1 MPPARRDCN
10 SKAFLTGEHI
20 VAEES
25 KVESTEQRPAPEQR
39 AERPAGEQ
47 RPERPPGEQ
56 RGDRGDR
63 SPRGGGFRGRR
74 NRPGPDDGADG
85 HEQDLVEKVVFI
97 NRSAKVVKGGRR
109 FNFSALIVVGDK
121 KGRVGIGL
129 GKAGEVADAI
139 RKGGEAARARMVSV
153 SLKDSTIP
161 HEAYSHY
168 CGAKVLLRPASPGTG
183 IIAGKTVRAVLES
196 AGVKDILSKSLGSKN
211 AANVVKA
218 TLEALLSLRLR
229 EDIYRGRGLEIKK
242 PAPTPI
248 LPAAVAAAPGAE
260 PANPVAS

>member
-1 MPPARRDCN
+1 M
-10 SKAFLTGEHI
+10 
-20 VAEES
+20 AEPT
-25 KVESTEQRPAPEQR
+25 KTEN
-39 AERPAGEQ
+39 GEQ
-47 RPERPPGEQ
+47 RPSR
-56 RGDRGDR
+56 
-63 SPRGGGFRGRR
+63 GGFRPRR
-74 NRPGPDDGADG
+74 GRPGPDSDQNLDGQQQ
-85 HEQDLVEKVVFI
+85 ELIEKVVFI

-121 KGRVGIGL
+121 RGRVGVGL

-139 RKGGEAARARMVSV
+139 RKGGEMARAQMVGV

-161 HEAYSHY
+161 HEVFSHY

-218 TLEALLSLRLR
+218 TLQALLSLRLR
-229 EDIYRGRGLEIKK
+229 EEIYKGRGLEIKRIE
-242 PAPTPI
+242 PPRPPQLA
-248 LPAAVAAAPGAE
+248 AAAPE
-260 PANPVAS
+260 PPAPPSNS